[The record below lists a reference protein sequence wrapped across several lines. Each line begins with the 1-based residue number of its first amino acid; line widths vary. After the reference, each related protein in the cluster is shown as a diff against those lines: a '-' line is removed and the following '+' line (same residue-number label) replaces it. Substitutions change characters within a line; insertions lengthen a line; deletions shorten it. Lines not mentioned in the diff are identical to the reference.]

1 MKLWLACA
9 AMAVIVFIGM
19 NAATPQARAS
29 APLVITLSSRNPQ
42 GATLTQ
48 VIHRRSTI
56 EQLLAD
62 LSQLRATTPSPSCS
76 PNYAGDYRALVA
88 YADGTTTTLIAEKG
102 GCQRIVLHG
111 RSRRVGADPRL
122 LRDFDALFPPDWQ
135 TGF

>member
-1 MKLWLACA
+1 MKLWFACA
-9 AMAVIVFIGM
+9 ALAVILFIGT
-19 NAATPQARAS
+19 NAALPRPAS
-29 APLVITLSSRNPQ
+29 SAAQVITLSSRNPQ

-62 LSQLRATTPSPSCS
+62 LAQLRATTPSPSCS
-76 PNYAGDYRALVA
+76 ANHAGDYRAQVS
-88 YADGTTTTLIAEKG
+88 YADGTSATLIAEKG
-102 GCQRIVLHG
+102 GCQRVVLQG

>member
-9 AMAVIVFIGM
+9 ALAIILFIGT
-19 NAATPQARAS
+19 NAAIAQPAS
-29 APLVITLSSRNPQ
+29 SPAQVITLSSRNPQ
-42 GATLTQ
+42 GAMLTQ

-56 EQLLAD
+56 EQVLAD
-62 LSQLRATTPSPSCS
+62 LAQLRATTPSPSCS
-76 PNYAGDYRALVA
+76 ANRAGDYRAVVT
-88 YADGTTTTLIAEKG
+88 YADGTSTTLIADKG
-102 GCQRIVLHG
+102 GCQQVVLQG